1 MKYLPFVLKNLFRKK
16 TRSILT
22 IGSILLPLFVICI
35 LGTLLRALEADPSN
49 GKGMYR
55 LITRHKVS
63 ITNWLLESQGA
74 KIRQI
79 PGVVELVR
87 MNWFGGAYIDQSAKN
102 QFARFS
108 TSDPEALLRVFDEVS
123 VTEGSAEE
131 WIKDRTGAL
140 VGGVLMK
147 KYGWKL
153 GQKVPLKGDIYPV
166 TLELT
171 IRGVFKGP
179 DETGLYFHHPYIE
192 EALPRVK
199 GYVGWYWIKA
209 SSPGAAEKIPAQVDA
224 LFENADHPTRTE
236 TEKEFQNSWVS
247 MLGNVKLLLTSIAVI
262 IGFVILLIAAN
273 TMAMAARERVTEIA
287 VLRTLGYPK
296 GTILGMILGESV
308 LLAVFGGLLG
318 LGVFTFLYP
327 GFRQALQY
335 SPMGGFAA
343 GMGTL
348 PDPLLLGVA
357 FFATLLIGVLA
368 GVVPAV
374 RASRRTITDGLR
386 QVG

>member
-1 MKYLPFVLKNLFRKK
+1 MKYLPYVLKNLLRKK

-35 LGTLLRALEADPSN
+35 LGTLLRALESDPSN

-63 ITNWLLESQGA
+63 ITNWLLESQGP

-79 PGVVELVR
+79 PGVVDLLR
-87 MNWFGGAYIDQSAKN
+87 MNWFGGSYIDQSAKN

-108 TSDPEALLRVFDEVS
+108 TSDPEALLRVFDEVTI
-123 VTEGSAEE
+123 TEGSAEE

-140 VGGVLMK
+140 AGGVLMK

-171 IRGVFKGP
+171 LRGVYKGP
-179 DETGLYFHHPYIE
+179 DETGLYFHHSYIE

-209 SSPGAAEKIPAQVDA
+209 ASPEAAAKIPAQVDA

-262 IGFVILLIAAN
+262 IGFVILLIA
-273 TMAMAARERVTEIA
+273 
-287 VLRTLGYPK
+287 RTRWRWPRGSGSPK
-296 GTILGMILGESV
+296 SRSSGRS
-308 LLAVFGGLLG
+308 
-318 LGVFTFLYP
+318 
-327 GFRQALQY
+327 
-335 SPMGGFAA
+335 
-343 GMGTL
+343 
-348 PDPLLLGVA
+348 
-357 FFATLLIGVLA
+357 ATRSG
-368 GVVPAV
+368 
-374 RASRRTITDGLR
+374 RSSR
-386 QVG
+386 